1 MHGVARL
8 VRYAYLSLGTNLG
21 DRRAHLEA
29 AIPVVVESDSYRLS
43 SVYESEPVGG
53 VPQDDFWNMV
63 IEIMTDASPHDL
75 LLRAR
80 RAEAE
85 AQRTRE
91 VRWGP
96 RTLDVDVLLLGDV
109 TSDDPEILL
118 PHPRLYERSFVL
130 VPLRELAPALVSD
143 AQLAAGVG
151 AVAEL
156 GTLSSL
162 G

>member
-1 MHGVARL
+1 M
-8 VRYAYLSLGTNLG
+8 RYAYLSLGTNLG

-29 AIPVVVESDSYRLS
+29 ALPLVVGSDAYRLS
-43 SVYESEPVGG
+43 HVYETEPVGG

-63 IEIMTDASPHDL
+63 VEIMTDASPKEL

-80 RAEAE
+80 RAESA

-96 RTLDVDVLLLGDV
+96 RTLDVDVLLVGEE
-109 TSDDPEILL
+109 TSDDPEILI
-118 PHPRLYERSFVL
+118 PHPRLYERSFVM
-130 VPLRELAPALVSD
+130 VPLRELAPSLVSE
-143 AQLAAGVG
+143 AQLAAGGG
-151 AVAEL
+151 AVREL

>member
-1 MHGVARL
+1 M
-8 VRYAYLSLGTNLG
+8 RYAYLSLGTNLG

-29 AIPVVVESDSYRLS
+29 AIPLIVESDDYRLS
-43 SVYESEPVGG
+43 HVYESEPVGG
-53 VPQDDFWNMV
+53 VEQEDFWNMV
-63 IEIMTDASPHDL
+63 VEIMTDASPKEL

-80 RAEAE
+80 RAESA
-85 AQRTRE
+85 AKRTRE

-96 RTLDVDVLLLGDV
+96 RTLDVDVLLVGEE
-109 TSDDPEILL
+109 TSEEPDILV

-130 VPLRELAPALVSD
+130 VPLHELAPSLVSE

-151 AVAEL
+151 AVKEL

-162 G
+162 R